1 MTECSPIDF
10 NGAAIASTRRGV
22 CPALDAPMQTGD
34 GLLVRLRPLDS
45 RLPPAAFV
53 TIAETAARHGNGLM
67 EVTARGNLQVRG
79 LTPASAPLF
88 STEIL
93 AMDMP
98 LATGLAIETPP
109 LAGLDPEEN
118 IDARPLADVLRA
130 RVVLEE
136 PALSLA
142 AKLSITVDGGG
153 RFSLQNV
160 SADIRLTALPD
171 NTWEIALAGDD
182 RTAKPVARLPAEA
195 AVDAV
200 MVLLRALSAMGR
212 RARGRDL
219 DAGEWRSRFGFE
231 ENGQGGREHSVPSP
245 AGLHLWDGF
254 SALGVAL
261 PFCQIEAAALIAF
274 IRETEAL
281 GCHEI
286 RLAPDHGFFL
296 IGIAP
301 AQLAAA
307 RDAAAARG
315 FVVDPQEPANHIALC
330 AGARGC
336 ASAFF
341 DTHALARTLI
351 AAAPAL
357 LDGSLTLHVSGCPKG
372 CAHPAPTPLTL
383 TAAPT
388 GYALVVNGSASGS
401 PEAYI
406 AAKDVTHAI
415 ARLAALVG
423 TARRAGETAAD
434 CLQRLG
440 RDAIREAV
448 RQDRE

>member
-10 NGAAIASTRRGV
+10 NTAAIASTRRGV

-34 GLLVRLRPLDS
+34 GLLVRLRPLGS
-45 RLPPAAFV
+45 RLTPAAFI
-53 TIAETAARHGNGLM
+53 TIAETAAHHGNGLM

-88 STEIL
+88 SAEIL

-109 LAGLDPEEN
+109 LSGLDPEE
-118 IDARPLADVLRA
+118 IVDARPMADALRA
-130 RVVLEE
+130 RVSGE
-136 PALSLA
+136 ALSLA

-153 RFSLQNV
+153 RFSLRDV
-160 SADIRLTALPD
+160 SADIRLTALPG
-171 NTWEIALAGDD
+171 NLWEIALAGDG
-182 RTAKPVARLPAEA
+182 RTAKPVARLGKDA

-200 MVLLRALSAMGR
+200 MALLNALSAGGR

-219 DAGEWRSRFGFE
+219 DAGEWRLRFGFE
-231 ENGQGGREHSVPSP
+231 EDGQGAGGQTVPPP
-245 AGLHLWDGF
+245 AGIHLWGRF
-254 SALGVAL
+254 STLGVAL

-274 IRETEAL
+274 LREAEAL

-301 AQLAAA
+301 AQLTAA
-307 RDAAAARG
+307 RDAAAAHG
-315 FVVDPQEPANHIALC
+315 FVVDPKDPANHIALC

-336 ASAFF
+336 GSAFF
-341 DTHALARTLI
+341 DTHALARALI
-351 AAAPAL
+351 AVAPAL
-357 LDGSLTLHVSGCPKG
+357 LDGSLSLHISGCPKG
-372 CAHPAPTPLTL
+372 CAHPSPTPLTL
-383 TAAPT
+383 TAAPA
-388 GYALVVNGSASGS
+388 GYSLVVNGAASGS

-423 TARRAGETAAD
+423 TARRAGEAAAD

>member
-10 NGAAIASTRRGV
+10 NAAAIASTRRGV

-45 RLPPAAFV
+45 RLTPAAFV

-88 STEIL
+88 SAEIL

-109 LAGLDPEEN
+109 LAGLDPEEI

-182 RTAKPVARLPAEA
+182 RTAKPVACLPADA

-200 MVLLRALSAMGR
+200 MARCHAETRRTRQPVGGRIDADERRDLQGGGVAHDLDHQVGADVARADYRRLYLWHPAFPWRTGRLRPWHGR
-212 RARGRDL
+212 RPMSGNLPKLAAWEHARFL
-219 DAGEWRSRFGFE
+219 DRAIFDRK
-231 ENGQGGREHSVPSP
+231 SP
-245 AGLHLWDGF
+245 
-254 SALGVAL
+254 
-261 PFCQIEAAALIAF
+261 
-274 IRETEAL
+274 
-281 GCHEI
+281 
-286 RLAPDHGFFL
+286 PD
-296 IGIAP
+296 A
-301 AQLAAA
+301 LAAA
-307 RDAAAARG
+307 RRAYCLVPALRLSTRLAR
-315 FVVDPQEPANHIALC
+315 D
-330 AGARGC
+330 GAR
-336 ASAFF
+336 
-341 DTHALARTLI
+341 LI
-351 AAAPAL
+351 
-357 LDGSLTLHVSGCPKG
+357 SV
-372 CAHPAPTPLTL
+372 
-383 TAAPT
+383 
-388 GYALVVNGSASGS
+388 
-401 PEAYI
+401 
-406 AAKDVTHAI
+406 
-415 ARLAALVG
+415 
-423 TARRAGETAAD
+423 AG
-434 CLQRLG
+434 QP
-440 RDAIREAV
+440 DANE
-448 RQDRE
+448 

>member
-10 NGAAIASTRRGV
+10 NTAAIASTRRGV

-45 RLPPAAFV
+45 RLTPAAFIA
-53 TIAETAARHGNGLM
+53 IAETAARHGNGLL

-79 LTPASAPLF
+79 LTVASAPLF
-88 STEIL
+88 SAEIL

-109 LAGLDPEEN
+109 LSGLDPQE
-118 IDARPLADVLRA
+118 IVDARPIADALRA
-130 RVVLEE
+130 RVSGEV
-136 PALSLA
+136 LSLA

-153 RFSLQNV
+153 RFSLHDV
-160 SADIRLTALPD
+160 SADIRLTALPG
-171 NTWEIALAGDD
+171 NCWEIALAGDGS
-182 RTAKPVARLPAEA
+182 TAKPVARLDASEI
-195 AVDAV
+195 VDAV
-200 MVLLRALSAMGR
+200 MALLNALSAGGR
-212 RARGRDL
+212 RTRGRDL
-219 DAGEWRSRFGFE
+219 DVGEWRSRFGFAE
-231 ENGQGGREHSVPSP
+231 DGQGVPERTVPPP
-245 AGLHLWDGF
+245 AGIHFWEGF
-254 SALGVAL
+254 SILGVAL

-274 IRETEAL
+274 LREAETL
-281 GCHEI
+281 GCDEI

-301 AQLAAA
+301 AQMQAA
-307 RDAAAARG
+307 RDTAAALG
-315 FVVDPQEPANHIALC
+315 FVVDPEDPANHIALC

-341 DTHALARTLI
+341 DTHALARALI

-357 LDGSLTLHVSGCPKG
+357 LDSSLTLHVSGCVKG
-372 CAHPAPTPLTL
+372 CAHPAAAGLTL

-415 ARLAALVG
+415 ARLASLVG
-423 TARRAGETAAD
+423 TARRTQETAAD